1 MASANGMDTLK
12 LTSSSTEEPSLDSM
26 EACIEYLENKGL
38 SNEAASAICQLY
50 FPPNE
55 TYLVENMFQQG
66 ALVSFTDH
74 PNSDKWHQFIDDFYK
89 RFNILSTFG
98 KESPDGKNILHI
110 NTMAHLIT
118 QIFEPDTTS
127 NADFQDFME
136 KAYMLKSIGIEPD
149 KALYYAYNYCERNYF
164 YNCDRAVL
172 EFFFQN
178 FTLKIQP
185 WDFSSFDSMNHIMSH
200 LFHKN
205 LSISIA
211 TEICEKA
218 ARFTSIGIKPYMALD
233 CAYTFCKRNSNGA
246 YDEEKIKAYFEDLT
260 SRVEFLLSLP
270 PVRARIE
277 IYL

>member
-1 MASANGMDTLK
+1 MASANSMDTLK
-12 LTSSSTEEPSLDSM
+12 LTSSSTEVPSLDSM

-55 TYLVENMFQQG
+55 TYQEG
-66 ALVSFTDH
+66 TLVSFTDH
-74 PNSDKWHQFIDDFYK
+74 SNSDKWPQYIDDFYE

-98 KESPDGKNILHI
+98 KETPDGKNTIDI
-110 NTMAHLIT
+110 SIMAQVIT

-218 ARFTSIGIKPYMALD
+218 TRFTLIGIKPYMALD

-270 PVRARIE
+270 PVASI
-277 IYL
+277 IIDYL